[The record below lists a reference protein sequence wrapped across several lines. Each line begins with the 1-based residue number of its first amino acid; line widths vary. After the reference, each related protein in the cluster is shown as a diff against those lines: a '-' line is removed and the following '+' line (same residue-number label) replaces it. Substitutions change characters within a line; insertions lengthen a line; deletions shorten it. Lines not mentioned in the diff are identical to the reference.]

1 MRELQQTPATP
12 GWYLLLLYVAL
23 FGIAIGI
30 WLGKEVL

>member
-1 MRELQQTPATP
+1 MREYQPEPVP
-12 GWYLLLLYVAL
+12 GWYLLLIYVAL